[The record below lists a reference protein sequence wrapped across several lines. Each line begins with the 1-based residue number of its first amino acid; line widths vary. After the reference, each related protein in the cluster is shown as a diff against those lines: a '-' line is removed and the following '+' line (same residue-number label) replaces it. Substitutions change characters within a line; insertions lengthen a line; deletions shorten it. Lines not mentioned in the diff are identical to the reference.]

1 MITDVHYISDRIAVQ
16 SDKIAAVAD
25 QLWKS
30 NRDCGSVNSVVAGWA
45 VEQLLDVVSSLNAL
59 GGCMA
64 SDVSDEDS

>member
-1 MITDVHYISDRIAVQ
+1 MITDVHYISGRIAVQ
-16 SDKIAAVAD
+16 SDKIASVAD

-59 GGCMA
+59 SGCMA
-64 SDVSDEDS
+64 KDED